1 MKQTYTKANP
11 KFHLGLDLGS
21 ISLNTVLMDEDRKI
35 LENRYT
41 YCEGRPFNVLKSIV
55 SEIAEKYGSG
65 NIGCI
70 AFTGSGGKKAAE
82 LIGGSFINE

>member
-1 MKQTYTKANP
+1 MKDSTYKQGP
-11 KFHLGLDLGS
+11 QFYIGLDLGS
-21 ISLNTVLMDEDRKI
+21 ISLNTVLMDQDRQI

-55 SEIAEKYGSG
+55 TEITAKYGIE

-70 AFTGSGGKKAAE
+70 ALTGS
-82 LIGGSFINE
+82 